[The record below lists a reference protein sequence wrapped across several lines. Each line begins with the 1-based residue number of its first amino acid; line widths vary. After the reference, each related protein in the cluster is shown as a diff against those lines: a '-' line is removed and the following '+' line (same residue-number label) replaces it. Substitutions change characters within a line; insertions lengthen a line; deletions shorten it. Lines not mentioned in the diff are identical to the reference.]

1 MEERLQRLIEEKRNV
16 FRGGI
21 HLPEGGEFVQILVI
35 QLRQHAGH
43 TALQFPEID
52 AHAEPVQFPRPDRDP
67 DLPVVAVRPFAVA
80 GIGPEMVT
88 AGKLAF
94 NKDIHAFLSLCSC
107 RACARYALNG
117 KHVGHEL
124 SSLFFA
130 FFAVAARA
138 VSPMSACVQ
147 PAQVSPAAAGEVSQD
162 RLFGGR
168 LLLFQPRHGYRF
180 SMDAVLLAHFVR
192 PRPGW
197 RILDLGCGCGVV
209 GLIAAYRVPSCT
221 VTLLERQPELARLAA
236 ANAAVNGMTDRV
248 QAREADLRQL
258 RTVIRPES
266 FDLVLCNPPYYQQGR
281 GRIRP
286 DAQEASAR
294 HDLSAGVTDFVRAA
308 AFGLRNRGR
317 AVFIYRAASQA
328 ALQMALMSCRLAP
341 KRVQML
347 YSYPGAV
354 QARLFLVEALKN
366 GGDACTVLPP
376 FYLHAGPEGTYTA
389 AMQRLYQE
397 EACWPRP

>member
-1 MEERLQRLIEEKRNV
+1 MTGVQTCA
-16 FRGGI
+16 
-21 HLPEGGEFVQILVI
+21 LPI
-35 QLRQHAGH
+35 
-43 TALQFPEID
+43 
-52 AHAEPVQFPRPDRDP
+52 
-67 DLPVVAVRPFAVA
+67 
-80 GIGPEMVT
+80 
-88 AGKLAF
+88 
-94 NKDIHAFLSLCSC
+94 
-107 RACARYALNG
+107 Y
-117 KHVGHEL
+117 
-124 SSLFFA
+124 
-130 FFAVAARA
+130 
-138 VSPMSACVQ
+138 
-147 PAQVSPAAAGEVSQD
+147 
-162 RLFGGR
+162 
-168 LLLFQPRHGYRF
+168 
-180 SMDAVLLAHFVR
+180 
-192 PRPGW
+192 
-197 RILDLGCGCGVV
+197 
-209 GLIAAYRVPSCT
+209 
-221 VTLLERQPELARLAA
+221 
-236 ANAAVNGMTDRV
+236 
-248 QAREADLRQL
+248 LRQL

-317 AVFIYRAASQA
+317 AVFIYRASSQA